1 MKKNRDVK
9 FVIYQMLYIFVVCVI
24 ALKGANLDL
33 TEVIQKE
40 KVVEK
45 EYADSLKKILD
56 SLLALGLVP
65 EIKFDTSKK
74 FTNPEELRRQLEI
87 TRQQLISV
95 QQQNP
100 SLTVST
106 TSPNFTTNN
115 PNLTPEEI
123 KKLEEMKKEEQIIEP
138 KEVQEI
144 RIGNPVIVQFAQ
156 NTMNNPYDQPLEI
169 VGITTI
175 PPKGSKTFITGGEG
189 SVTLKVGTTTKTVQT
204 KPNDKPKISLQRLVP
219 AGENVSIR
227 SVQGTVGYRI
237 TINDDFP
244 GNLDVNFNGP
254 VTVNQT
260 GPTTYDVTLN
270 FLKSKTAFDNYTD
283 GKDAPYSV
291 GFQVSVKDKIAGHSL
306 TQSGVFQFG
315 EW

>member
-9 FVIYQMLYIFVVCVI
+9 FIIYQMLYIFVVCVI

-65 EIKFDTSKK
+65 EIKFDTTKK
-74 FTNPEELRRQLEI
+74 FTNPEELRKQLEI
-87 TRQQLISV
+87 TRQQLLVVQSQVNPNLSV
-95 QQQNP
+95 
-100 SLTVST
+100 TT
-106 TSPNFTTNN
+106 TSPNV
-115 PNLTPEEI
+115 NLTPQQI
-123 KKLEEMKKEEQIIEP
+123 QQQQQQQDEQIIEP

-144 RIGNPVIVQFAQ
+144 RIGNVVLIQFAEQ
-156 NTMNNPYDQPLEI
+156 SLSNPYDQPMEV

-175 PPKGSKTFITGGEG
+175 PPKSTKSFVTGGQ
-189 SVTLKVGTTTKTVQT
+189 STIVLKVGTTSKTITT
-204 KPNDKPKISLQRLVP
+204 KPNEKPKISLQRLVP

-227 SVQGTVGYRI
+227 SIQGTVGYRV

-244 GNLDVNFNGP
+244 GNLDVNFSGP
-254 VTVNQT
+254 VTVNQS
-260 GPTTYDVTLN
+260 GPNTYDVTLN

-283 GKDAPYSV
+283 NKESPYSV
-291 GFQVSVKDKIAGHSL
+291 GFQVSLKDKIAGHAL
-306 TQSGVFQFG
+306 TQTGVFQFG

>member
-9 FVIYQMLYIFVVCVI
+9 FIIYQMLYIFVVCVI

-65 EIKFDTSKK
+65 EIKFDTTKK
-74 FTNPEELRRQLEI
+74 FTNPEELRKQLEI
-87 TRQQLISV
+87 TRQQLLVV
-95 QQQNP
+95 QSQVNP
-100 SLTVST
+100 NLTVNT
-106 TSPNFTTNN
+106 TSPNV
-115 PNLTPEEI
+115 NLTPQQI
-123 KKLEEMKKEEQIIEP
+123 QQQQQQQEEQIIEP

-144 RIGNPVIVQFAQ
+144 RIGNVVLIQFAEQ
-156 NTMNNPYDQPLEI
+156 SLSNPYDQPMEV

-175 PPKGSKTFITGGEG
+175 PPKSTKSFVTGGQ
-189 SVTLKVGTTTKTVQT
+189 STIVLRVGTTSKTVNT
-204 KPNDKPKISLQRLVP
+204 KPNEKPKISLQRLVP
-219 AGENVSIR
+219 AGENVSVR
-227 SVQGTVGYRI
+227 SIQGTVGYRV
-237 TINDDFP
+237 TISDDFP
-244 GNLDVNFNGP
+244 GNLDVNFSGP
-254 VTVNQT
+254 VTVNQS
-260 GPTTYDVTLN
+260 GPNTYDVTLN

-283 GKDAPYSV
+283 NKDSPYSV
-291 GFQVSVKDKIAGHSL
+291 GFQVSLKDKIAGHAL
-306 TQSGVFQFG
+306 TQTGVFQFG

>member
-9 FVIYQMLYIFVVCVI
+9 FIIYQMLYIFVVCVI

-65 EIKFDTSKK
+65 EIKFDTNKK
-74 FTNPEELRRQLEI
+74 FTNPEELRKQLEI
-87 TRQQLISV
+87 TRQQLLVVQSQVNPNLSV
-95 QQQNP
+95 
-100 SLTVST
+100 TT
-106 TSPNFTTNN
+106 TSPNV
-115 PNLTPEEI
+115 NLTPQQI
-123 KKLEEMKKEEQIIEP
+123 QQQQQEEQIIEP
-138 KEVQEI
+138 KEIQEI
-144 RIGNPVIVQFAQ
+144 RIGNVTIFQFAEQ
-156 NTMNNPYDQPLEI
+156 SLSNPYDQAMEV

-175 PPKGSKTFITGGEG
+175 PPKSTKSFVTGGQ
-189 SVTLKVGTTTKTVQT
+189 STIVLKVGTTSKTVTT
-204 KPNDKPKISLQRLVP
+204 KPNEKPKISLQRLVP
-219 AGENVSIR
+219 AGENVSVRAI
-227 SVQGTVGYRI
+227 QGTVGYRV

-244 GNLDVNFNGP
+244 GNLDVNFSGP
-254 VTVNQT
+254 VTVNQS
-260 GPTTYDVTLN
+260 GPNTYDVTLN

-283 GKDAPYSV
+283 SKDSPYSV
-291 GFQVSVKDKIAGHSL
+291 GFQISVKDKIAGHSL
-306 TQSGVFQFG
+306 TQTGVFQFG

>member
-9 FVIYQMLYIFVVCVI
+9 FIIYQMLYIFVVCVI

-65 EIKFDTSKK
+65 EIKFDTTKK
-74 FTNPEELRRQLEI
+74 FTNPEELRKQLEI
-87 TRQQLISV
+87 TRQQLMVVQSQVNPNLSV
-95 QQQNP
+95 
-100 SLTVST
+100 TT
-106 TSPNFTTNN
+106 TSPNV
-115 PNLTPEEI
+115 NLTPQQI
-123 KKLEEMKKEEQIIEP
+123 QQQQQQKDEQIIEP

-144 RIGNPVIVQFAQ
+144 RIGNVVLIQFAEQ
-156 NTMNNPYDQPLEI
+156 SLSNPYDQPMEV

-175 PPKGSKTFITGGEG
+175 PPKSTKSFVTGGQ
-189 SVTLKVGTTTKTVQT
+189 STITLKVGTTSKTINT
-204 KPNDKPKISLQRLVP
+204 KPNEKPKISLQRLVP

-227 SVQGTVGYRI
+227 SIQGTVGYRV
-237 TINDDFP
+237 TISDDFP
-244 GNLDVNFNGP
+244 GNLDVNFSGP
-254 VTVNQT
+254 VTVNQS
-260 GPTTYDVTLN
+260 GPNTYDVTLN

-283 GKDAPYSV
+283 NKESPYSV
-291 GFQVSVKDKIAGHSL
+291 GFQVSLKDKIAGHAL
-306 TQSGVFQFG
+306 TQTGVFQFG

>member
-1 MKKNRDVK
+1 
-9 FVIYQMLYIFVVCVI
+9 MLYIFVVCVI

-74 FTNPEELRRQLEI
+74 FTNPEELRKQLEI
-87 TRQQLISV
+87 TRQQLIAV

-106 TSPNFTTNN
+106 TSPSFTTTN

-123 KKLEEMKKEEQIIEP
+123 KRIEEQKKEEQIIEP

-227 SVQGTVGYRI
+227 SIQGTVGYRI
-237 TINDDFP
+237 TIKVQ
-244 GNLDVNFNGP
+244 L
-254 VTVNQT
+254 VT
-260 GPTTYDVTLN
+260 G
-270 FLKSKTAFDNYTD
+270 
-283 GKDAPYSV
+283 
-291 GFQVSVKDKIAGHSL
+291 
-306 TQSGVFQFG
+306 
-315 EW
+315 

>member
-1 MKKNRDVK
+1 MKKTRDVK
-9 FVIYQMLYIFVVCVI
+9 FIIYQMLYIFVVCVI

-65 EIKFDTSKK
+65 EIKFDTNKK
-74 FTNPEELRRQLEI
+74 FTNPEELRKQLEI
-87 TRQQLISV
+87 TRQQLMVV
-95 QQQNP
+95 QQQ
-100 SLTVST
+100 V
-106 TSPNFTTNN
+106 N
-115 PNLTPEEI
+115 PNLTVNTTTPNLNLTPEQRQQIEQ
-123 KKLEEMKKEEQIIEP
+123 KEEQIIEP
-138 KEVQEI
+138 KEIQEI
-144 RIGNPVIVQFAQ
+144 RIGNVTIYQFAEQ
-156 NTMNNPYDQPLEI
+156 SLTNPYDQPMEV

-175 PPKGSKTFITGGEG
+175 PPKGTKSFVTGGQ
-189 SVTLKVGTTTKTVQT
+189 STITLRVGTTSKNVTT
-204 KPNDKPKISLQRLVP
+204 KPNEKPKISLQRLVP

-227 SVQGTVGYRI
+227 SIQGTVGYRI

-244 GNLDVNFNGP
+244 GNLDVNFSGP
-254 VTVNQT
+254 VTVNQS
-260 GPTTYDVTLN
+260 GPNTYDVTLN

-283 GKDAPYSV
+283 NKDAPYSV

-306 TQSGVFQFG
+306 TQTGVFQFG